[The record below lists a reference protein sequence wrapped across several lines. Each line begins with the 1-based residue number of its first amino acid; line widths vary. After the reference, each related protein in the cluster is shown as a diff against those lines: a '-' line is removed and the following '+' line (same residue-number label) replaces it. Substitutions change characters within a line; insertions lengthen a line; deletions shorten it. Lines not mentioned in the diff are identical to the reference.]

1 MELTTAK
8 GPRPDCRGVSEV
20 LNRVGDKWTVQV
32 VVALHERPRRFNEI
46 KRGVNGISQQ
56 LLIKTLKTLE
66 RDGMVER
73 TVRSST
79 PPQVQYALT
88 SLGCSLA
95 EPVRHL
101 AEWALAHLGAIHDSR
116 MRFDKGIT
124 KKVSG

>member
-1 MELTTAK
+1 MELTVAEGSRTN
-8 GPRPDCRGVSEV
+8 CRGVSEV

-32 VVALHERPRRFNEI
+32 VVALHERPQRFNEI

-56 LLIKTLKTLE
+56 MLIKTLKTLE

-101 AEWALAHLGAIHDSR
+101 AEWALAHLGAIHDSQV
-116 MRFDKGIT
+116 RFDEGIT
-124 KKVSG
+124 RKIGG